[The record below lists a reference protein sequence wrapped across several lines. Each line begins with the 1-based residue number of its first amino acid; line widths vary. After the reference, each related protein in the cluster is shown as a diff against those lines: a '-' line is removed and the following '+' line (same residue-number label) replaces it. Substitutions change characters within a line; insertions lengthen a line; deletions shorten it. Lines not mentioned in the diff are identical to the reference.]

1 MKLTIV
7 AFAVIALAFSVLI
20 GESEAQPLPSEYPN
34 VTFFVSSVGG
44 PTGADFGGLA
54 GADKHCQD
62 LAAKVGAGSKTWHA
76 YLSTQAT
83 GGATAVNA
91 RDRIGKG
98 PWVNVNGV
106 QIAANVEDLHSAN
119 KISLDNSLAETGRK
133 IPGRFFMGTQHDV
146 LTGSTEE
153 GRAPP
158 PDKDATC
165 GNWTKSGEGSAIV
178 GHSDRLGLREDAP
191 SHSWNS
197 AHPSRGCSFDALKS
211 TGGAGLL
218 YCFAVN

>member
-1 MKLTIV
+1 MKLAVV
-7 AFAVIALAFSVLI
+7 AFAVAALAPFVLT
-20 GESEAQPLPSEYPN
+20 GESQAQPLPSEYPN

-44 PTGADFGGLA
+44 PKGADYGGLA

-76 YLSTQAT
+76 YLSVQAT
-83 GGATAVNA
+83 GGVTAVNA

-106 QIAANVEDLHSAN
+106 QIATNVEDLHSNN
-119 KISLDNSLAETGRK
+119 KINLENSLAENGRH
-133 IPGRFFMGTQHDV
+133 IPGRFFVGTQHDI
-146 LTGSTEE
+146 LTGSTED

-178 GHSDRLGLREDAP
+178 GHSDRLGLRDDAP
-191 SHSWNS
+191 AHSWNS
-197 AHPSRGCSFDALKS
+197 AHPVARLQP
-211 TGGAGLL
+211 GGVEEHRRRRPL